1 MSNFDF
7 ETIFVRENS
16 DSLKY
21 DVPLGVL
28 PLSIADMDFATCP
41 AVLEAVKKRASEGI
55 FGYVEPKD
63 SWYQSYIS
71 FFRRRHGL
79 EIQRE
84 DMTFITGVVPALSCS
99 VRCFS
104 KVGDHVVAIT
114 PVYNI
119 FFHSIENNGRKTLM
133 VPLLKNEEGYALDFK
148 KIEEAFALPS
158 TSLCLFCNPQNP
170 IGIIWKKE
178 DLARIARLAKK
189 YGVTILS
196 DEIHG
201 EIVEPGQSYCPFF
214 SSCPEAEE
222 VGVMATSPT
231 KCFNLAGIQ
240 TACVVVKNP
249 LLREKIRIQ
258 INQDEVGEPNVFSC
272 LAAEAAWNQGEAWLE
287 EAKKV
292 LFSNRRLAENYIE
305 ENIPGIKPIRGEA
318 TYLLWIDA
326 SKVCKDSE
334 ILCEFLQKDARVALN
349 PGSEYGLGG
358 EGYLRMNL
366 AYPKKVL
373 LEGLKRLKIGI
384 EHFK

>member
-1 MSNFDF
+1 MNEFDF

-21 DVPLGVL
+21 DVPFGVL

-41 AVLEAVKKRASEGI
+41 AVLKAIQKRASEGI

-71 FFRRRHGL
+71 FFKRRHNL
-79 EIQRE
+79 EIQKE

-104 KVGDHVVAIT
+104 KPGDNVVTLT

-119 FFHSIENNGRKTLM
+119 FFHSIENNNRKTLM
-133 VPLLKNEEGYALDFK
+133 IPILQKENGYTLDFE
-148 KIEEAFALPS
+148 KIEEVFSLPS

-178 DLARIARLAKK
+178 DLARLARLAKK

-201 EIVEPGQSYCPFF
+201 EIVEPGQTYCPFF
-214 SSCPEAEE
+214 SSCQEAEE

-240 TACVVVKNP
+240 TACVIVKNP
-249 LLREKIRIQ
+249 KLREKIRVQ
-258 INQDEVGEPNVFSC
+258 INKDEVGEPNVFSC

-292 LFSNRRLAENYIE
+292 LFSNRRMVEDYIE
-305 ENIPGIKPIRGEA
+305 ENIPELKPIRGEA

-334 ILCEFLQKDARVALN
+334 KLCRFLELDAHVGLN
-349 PGSEYGLGG
+349 PGDEYGLGG
-358 EGYLRMNL
+358 EGYLRLNL

-373 LEGLKRLKIGI
+373 LEGLKRLKKGI

>member
-1 MSNFDF
+1 MSEFDF

-71 FFRRRHGL
+71 FFKRRHCL
-79 EIQRE
+79 EIKKE
-84 DMTFITGVVPALSCS
+84 EMTFITGVVPALSCS

-104 KVGDHVVAIT
+104 KPGDNVVTIT

-119 FFHSIENNGRKTLM
+119 FFHSIENNGRKNLM
-133 VPLLKNEEGYALDFK
+133 VPILKNANGYALDFK

-178 DLARIARLAKK
+178 ELARLARLAKT

-214 SSCPEAEE
+214 SSCPEAQE

-240 TACVVVKNP
+240 SACVIAKNP
-249 LLREKIRIQ
+249 SLRERIRVQ

-272 LAAEAAWNQGEAWLE
+272 LAAEAAYNQGEAWLE

-292 LFSNRRLAENYIE
+292 LFFNRRMAEDYIE
-305 ENIPGIKPIRGEA
+305 ENIPELKPIRGEA

-326 SKVCKDSE
+326 SKVCEDSE
-334 ILCEFLQKDARVALN
+334 RLVEFLQKDARVGLN

-358 EGYLRMNL
+358 EGYLRLNL

-373 LEGLKRLKIGI
+373 LEGLKRLKKGV